1 MNEFLRAFLLLGVLV
16 CSCEILAFLGP
27 AVVKQK
33 VGAAADQRNPGHPNA
48 VAPAK
53 EGNPGHPNAV
63 APAKEGDVP
72 TNPFISRVSKE
83 RYFECS

>member
-53 EGNPGHPNAV
+53 EG
-63 APAKEGDVP
+63 DVP

-83 RYFECS
+83 RYFECSI